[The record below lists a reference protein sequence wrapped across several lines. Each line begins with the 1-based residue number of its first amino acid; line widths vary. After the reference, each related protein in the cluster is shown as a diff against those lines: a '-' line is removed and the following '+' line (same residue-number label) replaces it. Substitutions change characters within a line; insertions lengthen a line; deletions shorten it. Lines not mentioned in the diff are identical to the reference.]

1 MADRES
7 EEWAEK
13 SKRIEVERMQAAR
26 ALMEEKPE
34 RTNLAFLNPSNTKTK
49 GWSRD
54 PNVILASIERM
65 GNRSLVFAICGVVLS
80 ILGRVGGMVA
90 SLNNLGLAGVAI
102 DSLPSLI
109 GFLGMGIGVI
119 MAIIVISCEIIYKI
133 KLGRK
138 ITAVMW
144 TSIATI
150 IVVGLYFVLSFVI
163 VM

>member
-1 MADRES
+1 M
-7 EEWAEK
+7 
-13 SKRIEVERMQAAR
+13 
-26 ALMEEKPE
+26 
-34 RTNLAFLNPSNTKTK
+34 
-49 GWSRD
+49 
-54 PNVILASIERM
+54 
-65 GNRSLVFAICGVVLS
+65 
-80 ILGRVGGMVA
+80 A

-119 MAIIVISCEIIYKI
+119 MAILVISCEIIYKI

-150 IVVGLYFVLSFVI
+150 VVVGLYVILSFTLVI
-163 VM
+163 